1 MNTATLDTTHQ
12 ASRGRLARATMSLRH
27 CLLLVRHGQTQLNV
41 ENRMATHTDVPLTR
55 TGHDQAALLTQS
67 LAGAAFDG
75 AYTSPLRRATA
86 TAEAALAQAR
96 FAGKPLRDSRL
107 VEPSAGPFEGL
118 AFADLERGGDE
129 ELCSAYA
136 RYTDETNPVYPS
148 GAEPLERSSGR
159 ARAFLTEIE
168 ATPGRFF
175 TASHGG
181 FVRILICEFLGLD
194 PRFYIRL
201 KVDNCHAALLK
212 FYPQPPHQLVG
223 LNLAPL

>member
-1 MNTATLDTTHQ
+1 
-12 ASRGRLARATMSLRH
+12 MSLSH

-55 TGHDQAALLTQS
+55 TGHEQAALLTQS

-96 FAGKPLRDSRL
+96 LAGKPLRDSRL
-107 VEPSAGPFEGL
+107 IEPSAGPFEGL
-118 AFADLERGGDE
+118 AFADLERGDDE

-148 GAEPLERSSGR
+148 GAESLERSSAR

-175 TASHGG
+175 AASHGRSCNPDLRVPG
-181 FVRILICEFLGLD
+181 ARPPLLYAPQGRQLPRGTVQVLPAASTPTCRSQPGAAATRDLD
-194 PRFYIRL
+194 
-201 KVDNCHAALLK
+201 
-212 FYPQPPHQLVG
+212 G
-223 LNLAPL
+223 